1 MLEIEDCIALIRESV
16 VEDCVAAIGDCVA
29 VIEDCVVV
37 IEDCVVVILLIL
49 NLLGGCK
56 YKIYKVV
63 IL

>member
-29 VIEDCVVV
+29 VIEDCV
-37 IEDCVVVILLIL
+37 DVILLIL
-49 NLLGGCK
+49 NVLGGCK